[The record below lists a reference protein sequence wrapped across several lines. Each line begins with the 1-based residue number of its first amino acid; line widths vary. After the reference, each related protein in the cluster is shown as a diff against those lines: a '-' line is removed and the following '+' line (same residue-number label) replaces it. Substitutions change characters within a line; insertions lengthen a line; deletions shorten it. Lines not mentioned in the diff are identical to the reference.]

1 MFSTSLNRRL
11 GPERDDGAVLEGRN
25 VRRQETRK
33 TSTKW
38 HFKRAGQFIEVKV
51 AFPSSLLLLLRVC

>member
-1 MFSTSLNRRL
+1 
-11 GPERDDGAVLEGRN
+11 LEGRN

-33 TSTKW
+33 TTTKW